1 MLSKNDVT
9 QELRWYVY
17 TDVLIPVLQII
28 LVLNIRKLP
37 KEEFSVKKFYLV
49 VAHTNEIFS
58 A

>member
-37 KEEFSVKKFYLV
+37 KEEFSVKKFSLV
-49 VAHTNEIFS
+49 VAHTTEIFS